1 MSDADFYQVLGVTR
15 SATAD
20 QIKSAYRE
28 LVKTYHPDLFLAPDA
43 KAEATEKLRLINEAY
58 TVLGNPKRRERYD
71 RRFIEIPKENP
82 RARAAPSSE
91 TARSRPRKVRRQIN
105 KLQLLKRVL
114 RLSKK
119 RIAYMAVAAVLVL
132 VFTYATRSEP
142 RLIVAFSLF
151 EKLEVSSAKG
161 ASQSADSW
169 NPVGQYASISE
180 CAAKLKEKVRADEQ
194 NGSRAVFGDPN
205 GTMAITVRVKR
216 ETAQGRED
224 SGAGASAQSAVNEN
238 TSQPE
243 QNLAEEKSESANDR
257 ITKTVRNLECR
268 PTQRLVS
275 ESWLDRIFRWPG
287 LGITPK

>member
-58 TVLGNPKRRERYD
+58 AVLGNPKRRDRYD
-71 RRFIEIPKENP
+71 RRFVQIPKENP

-91 TARSRPRKVRRQIN
+91 TARSCPRKVRRQIN

-161 ASQSADSW
+161 ASQSADGW
-169 NPVGQYASISE
+169 NRVGQYASISE
-180 CAAKLKEKVRADEQ
+180 CAAKLKERVRTDEQ
-194 NGSRAVFGDPN
+194 AGGRAVFGDPN

-224 SGAGASAQSAVNEN
+224 SSAGRSAQSAVNEN
-238 TSQPE
+238 TSRPE

-275 ESWLDRIFRWPG
+275 ESWLDRLLR
-287 LGITPK
+287 

>member
-1 MSDADFYQVLGVTR
+1 MSDADFYQILGVTR
-15 SATAD
+15 SASAD

-28 LVKTYHPDLFLAPDA
+28 LVKRYHPDLFLAPDA
-43 KAEATEKLRLINEAY
+43 KAEATEKLRLVNEAY
-58 TVLGNPKRRERYD
+58 AVLGNSKRRERYD
-71 RRFIEIPKENP
+71 RRFIQIPREIP
-82 RARAAPSSE
+82 RARAAPTSE

-169 NPVGQYASISE
+169 NPVGQYASLSE
-180 CAAKLKEKVRADEQ
+180 CAAKLRERVRTDEQ
-194 NGSRAVFGDPN
+194 AGGRAVFGDPN
-205 GTMAITVRVKR
+205 GTMAIIVLVKR
-216 ETAQGRED
+216 ETVQDRED
-224 SGAGASAQSAVNEN
+224 SSAGRSAQPAVNES
-238 TSQPE
+238 TSQE
-243 QNLAEEKSESANDR
+243 EEKPVGERSESGNTTM
-257 ITKTVRNLECR
+257 TKTVRNLECR

-275 ESWLDRIFRWPG
+275 ESWLDRIFR
-287 LGITPK
+287 

>member
-58 TVLGNPKRRERYD
+58 AVLGNPKRRDRYD
-71 RRFIEIPKENP
+71 RRFVQIPKENP

-161 ASQSADSW
+161 ASQSDGGW
-169 NPVGQYASISE
+169 KPVDQYASLSE
-180 CAAKLKEKVRADEQ
+180 CTGKLKERVRADEQ
-194 NGSRAVFGDPN
+194 EGGRAVFGDPN
-205 GTMAITVRVKR
+205 GTMAITVVVKK
-216 ETAQGRED
+216 ETAERRDESAD
-224 SGAGASAQSAVNEN
+224 SRSSATNDSNSPLEEPRAGE
-238 TSQPE
+238 T
-243 QNLAEEKSESANDR
+243 SESGNATM
-257 ITKTVRNLECR
+257 TKRVRNLECR

-275 ESWLDRIFRWPG
+275 DSWLSRLLR
-287 LGITPK
+287 

>member
-1 MSDADFYQVLGVTR
+1 M
-15 SATAD
+15 
-20 QIKSAYRE
+20 
-28 LVKTYHPDLFLAPDA
+28 
-43 KAEATEKLRLINEAY
+43 
-58 TVLGNPKRRERYD
+58 
-71 RRFIEIPKENP
+71 
-82 RARAAPSSE
+82 
-91 TARSRPRKVRRQIN
+91 RRQIN

-180 CAAKLKEKVRADEQ
+180 CVAKLKEKVRADEQ

-224 SGAGASAQSAVNEN
+224 SSAGRSAQSAVNES
-238 TSQPE
+238 TSQQE
-243 QNLAEEKSESANDR
+243 ENLAEAKSESANDR

-275 ESWLDRIFRWPG
+275 ESWLDRVFSWPG

>member
-58 TVLGNPKRRERYD
+58 AVLGNPKRRDRYD
-71 RRFIEIPKENP
+71 RRFVQIPKENP

-161 ASQSADSW
+161 ASQSADGW
-169 NPVGQYASISE
+169 NRVGQYASISE
-180 CAAKLKEKVRADEQ
+180 CAAKLKERVRTDEQ
-194 NGSRAVFGDPN
+194 AGGRAVFGDPN

-224 SGAGASAQSAVNEN
+224 SSAGRSAQSAVNEN
-238 TSQPE
+238 TSRPE

-275 ESWLDRIFRWPG
+275 ESWLDRMFRWPG
-287 LGITPK
+287 WE

>member
-58 TVLGNPKRRERYD
+58 AVLGNPKRRDRYD
-71 RRFIEIPKENP
+71 RRFVQIPKENP

-161 ASQSADSW
+161 ASQSADGW
-169 NPVGQYASISE
+169 NRVGQYASISE
-180 CAAKLKEKVRADEQ
+180 CAAKLKERVRTDEQ
-194 NGSRAVFGDPN
+194 AGGRAVFGDPN
-205 GTMAITVRVKR
+205 GTMAITVLVKR
-216 ETAQGRED
+216 ETVQGRED
-224 SGAGASAQSAVNEN
+224 SSAGRSAQSAVNEN
-238 TSQPE
+238 TSRPE

-275 ESWLDRIFRWPG
+275 ESWLDRLLR
-287 LGITPK
+287 

>member
-1 MSDADFYQVLGVTR
+1 MSDADFYQVLGVAR

-28 LVKTYHPDLFLAPDA
+28 LVKTYHPDLFLAADA

-58 TVLGNPKRRERYD
+58 AVLGNPKRRDRYD
-71 RRFIEIPKENP
+71 RRSAQIPKENP

-169 NPVGQYASISE
+169 NPVGQYASLSE

-194 NGSRAVFGDPN
+194 AGGRAVFGDPN

-224 SGAGASAQSAVNEN
+224 SSAGRSAQSAVNEN

-243 QNLAEEKSESANDR
+243 QNLAEEKSESADDR
-257 ITKTVRNLECR
+257 ITKSVRNLECR

-275 ESWLDRIFRWPG
+275 QSWLDRLFR
-287 LGITPK
+287 

>member
-1 MSDADFYQVLGVTR
+1 MSDADFYQILGVAR

-58 TVLGNPKRRERYD
+58 AVLGNPKRRDRYD
-71 RRFIEIPKENP
+71 RRFVQIPKENP

-151 EKLEVSSAKG
+151 EKIEVSSAKEG
-161 ASQSADSW
+161 SRAEEGW
-169 NPVGQYASISE
+169 NPVGKYASLSE
-180 CAAKLKEKVRADEQ
+180 CAAKLKERVQTDEQ
-194 NGSRAVFGDPN
+194 AGGRAVFGDPN
-205 GTMAITVRVKR
+205 GTIAITVLVKKKP
-216 ETAQGRED
+216 AQRRED
-224 SGAGASAQSAVNEN
+224 SVAGRSAQSAVNES
-238 TSQPE
+238 TPQ
-243 QNLAEEKSESANDR
+243 QEEKPAGDGLESANTTM
-257 ITKTVRNLECR
+257 TKTVRNLECR

-275 ESWLDRIFRWPG
+275 ESWLDRLLR
-287 LGITPK
+287 

>member
-58 TVLGNPKRRERYD
+58 AVLGNPKRRDRYD
-71 RRFIEIPKENP
+71 RRFVQIPKENP

-161 ASQSADSW
+161 ASQSADGW
-169 NPVGQYASISE
+169 NRVGQYASISE
-180 CAAKLKEKVRADEQ
+180 CAAKLKERVRTDEQ
-194 NGSRAVFGDPN
+194 AGGRAVFGDPN

-224 SGAGASAQSAVNEN
+224 SSAGRSAQSAVNEN
-238 TSQPE
+238 TSRPE

-275 ESWLDRIFRWPG
+275 ESWLDRLLR
-287 LGITPK
+287 